1 MKKILSFI
9 LALMMIVSCFS
20 MITVTAEGEI
30 TGEFKGATL
39 NLGST
44 FTLDYYVTS
53 SVDVSELQMKFISS
67 SGRVTTASGEY
78 DSAMKMYKFSYTEI
92 NPQCMTDTIN
102 AELYYGETK
111 LAEKLDY
118 SVKAYCENQIKKTA
132 KDLGYNAIQ
141 FKAFRTLLANMLIYG
156 GASQQY
162 KDYNVEMLANT
173 SSWIAVY
180 QGTFGVP
187 SYVKTI
193 SGNKDDAN
201 KVKSVGLR
209 MANANKIYFKLVLT
223 DDVTI
228 TLNGEL
234 VSKSSLKKNADGTY
248 MLYTEDVKATEFDK
262 VYTVALTKGNSVISE
277 VSYNVNAYIASKY
290 QEANVA
296 DIVKALHN
304 YGASAEAYKKAMLSS
319 EGGDFDLNEE
329 DDLTTAYNYIP
340 ALQSNLN
347 EAPLGT
353 SLPANWGGMG
363 GNAITVSV
371 VEDGYTGNCIHVKYP
386 ENNTY
391 NYYTAQLDLKPYI
404 TKFGAYEISF
414 KYKVKGATGTMS
426 AFYGAV
432 RTDSQTSFTGTK
444 SPFYAGLKSVGV
456 VKNDV
461 WHTYSDYLYV
471 RTDDLDKGGTW
482 KLSLHQMDTAITDI
496 YIDDVTVTKA
506 VFKDEPQA
514 VTSAQT
520 WVKNEV
526 VLISDTWYED
536 AFYEVDVDLK
546 LTNGTTTYTIPAF
559 WDGDNTWR
567 ARFVCPTAGT
577 WTYTSVCSDTNNKG
591 LHNVTNT
598 FECTNYSGNLDIYK
612 HGFVK
617 TLPNTKYFVY
627 NDGTPFFYLGDTHW
641 NLGAETTE
649 VTNTVADKR
658 AEQGYTVW
666 QSEPLGASF
675 NFENGVTTADIKGLR
690 AFDEK
695 FEYIASKGFVHANA
709 SHFFPSA
716 INGFILNHGGYAETP
731 YATKL
736 TLNGTE
742 YSFYDLSDEAKLQL
756 EKICRYW
763 VARYSA
769 YPVMWTLGQEVD
781 NDFYWQREGHLQWSY
796 VNNPYRYVAEYINK
810 HDPYKSPL
818 TGHQEYASASAT
830 SSASDGVLASTSAFR
845 DVTAHTWYGV
855 QWSPNLKGGSNATIA
870 RDFWNNG
877 QGKPVVNYE
886 GRYCY
891 LWTKHYGARAQGWLS
906 FLNGMFGHGY
916 GAQDTWCYLSSYSE
930 DVDTDDGVDKVTA
943 AQKQAATWQ
952 DALEYESSYQLGYMK
967 KFFTETVVDW
977 YNLIPRFDDNSDYF
991 QEAGGAYATVASN
1004 ANNTKIVIY
1013 FSNFSDTSLVDTT
1026 TGGRVN
1032 SANYGTATG
1041 WVKKL
1046 AANAPYT
1053 YMWFNP
1059 VTGKIVESGT
1069 FTSNYDGMWKVPN
1082 KATCDM
1088 VLYIRI
1094 A

>member
-1 MKKILSFI
+1 MKKIFSVI
-9 LALMMIVSCFS
+9 LALMLILPCFS
-20 MITVTAEGEI
+20 GISVSAAEEVTGAI
-30 TGEFKGATL
+30 NGATL
-39 NLGST
+39 NIGSSLT
-44 FTLDYYVTS
+44 IDYYAIV
-53 SVDVSELQMKFISS
+53 S
-67 SGRVTTASGEY
+67 SGEPSMRFTTSNGRVINVAGVY
-78 DSAMKMYKFSYTEI
+78 DSSMGMYKFPYTGI
-92 NPQCMTDTIN
+92 NPQCMTEN
-102 AELYYGETK
+102 VKAELIVDGSVLATK
-111 LAEKLDY
+111 EEY
-118 SVKAYCENQIKKTA
+118 SVKAYCDNLAKKNA
-132 KDLGYNAIQ
+132 SDLEYTTTQ
-141 FKAFRTLLANMLIYG
+141 LKAFRTLLANLLSYG
-156 GASQQY
+156 AAAQEY
-162 KDYNVEMLANT
+162 KGYYTDKLANDV
-173 SSWIAVY
+173 SWLSAYIS
-180 QGTFGVP
+180 TFQTPVGVRE
-187 SYVKTI
+187 I
-193 SGNKDDAN
+193 EGNKDANN
-201 KVKSVGLR
+201 KVKSLGLN
-209 MANANKIYFKLVLT
+209 MSNVNKIYFKLILT
-223 DDVTI
+223 DDVTVK
-228 TLNGEL
+228 LNGEA
-234 VSKSSLKKNADGTY
+234 VDKSKLKNDNGVY
-248 MLYTEDVKATEFDK
+248 VLYTDDIKATEFDD
-262 VYTVALTKGNSVISE
+262 VYTLTIEKGGSVIST
-277 VSYNVNAYIASKY
+277 VRYNVNAYIASKY
-290 QEANVA
+290 NAGTA
-296 DIVKALHN
+296 DKITQALYN
-304 YGASAEAYKKAMLSS
+304 YGASAEKYVQAMEAGSI
-319 EGGDFDLNEE
+319 GGDFDLGEE
-329 DDLTTAYNYIP
+329 DDLTAMHNYIP

-347 EAPLGT
+347 EAPLGS
-353 SLPANWGGMG
+353 SLPKNWGTMG
-363 GNAITVSV
+363 TVTV
-371 VEDGYTGNCIHVKYP
+371 TVDENGYTGNGIHVKYP

-391 NYYTAQLDLKPYI
+391 NYYTAQLNLKPYI
-404 TKFGAYEISF
+404 TEFGAYEISF
-414 KYKVKGATGTMS
+414 KYKVKGATGDVS
-426 AFYGAV
+426 AFSGAV

-444 SPFYAGLKSVGV
+444 SPFYAALKGVGAV
-456 VKNDV
+456 ENDV
-461 WHTYSDYLYV
+461 WHTYSDYFYV
-471 RTDDLDKGGTW
+471 KTADLDKGGTW
-482 KLSLHQMDTAITDI
+482 KLSLHMMDTAITDI

-506 VFKDEPQA
+506 AFKDEPQA
-514 VTSAQT
+514 VTKAET

-536 AFYEVDVDLK
+536 AFYEVDVDLI

-567 ARFVCPTAGT
+567 ARFACPTAGT
-577 WTYTSVCSDTNNKG
+577 WTYTSVCTDTNNKG

-658 AEQGYTVW
+658 AEQGFTVW

-675 NFENGVTTADIKGLR
+675 NFENGVTAADIKGLR

-695 FEYIASKGFVHANA
+695 FEYIASKGLVHANA

-716 INGFILNHGGYAETP
+716 INGFILNHGGYSE
-731 YATKL
+731 
-736 TLNGTE
+736 NGTTVTHPTLGE
-742 YSFYDLSDEAKLQL
+742 ATVYDASDEAKLQL
-756 EKICRYW
+756 ERICRYW

-781 NDFYWQREGHLQWSY
+781 NDFYWEQGDHETWGY
-796 VNNPYRYVAEYINK
+796 VYNPYKYVAEYINK

-830 SSASDGVLASTSAFR
+830 APLAGGTLASTSAFR
-845 DVTAHTWYGV
+845 DVTAHTWYGA
-855 QWSPNLKGGSNATIA
+855 QWSPSLKGGSNATIA

-891 LWTKHYGARAQGWLS
+891 LWTKHFGARAQGWLS

-930 DVDTDDGVDKVTA
+930 SAKTDDGVDVITPED
-943 AQKQAATWQ
+943 KQNATWQ

-977 YNLIPRFDDNSDYF
+977 YNLIPRFDDNTDYF
-991 QEAGGAYATVASN
+991 QKATGAYATLASN
-1004 ANNTKIVIY
+1004 SNNTKIVIY

-1041 WVKKL
+1041 TVKKL
-1046 AANAPYT
+1046 LANTTYN

-1059 VTGKIVESGT
+1059 VTGKVTGSGT
-1069 FTSNYDGMWKVPN
+1069 FTSNASGQWTVPA